1 MIFFIV
7 LFGYYL
13 VIYCIKNK
21 KRDIMIDKN
30 ILKNI
35 TVLYAED
42 ESVIQEGITE
52 TLNLFD
58 INVICA
64 KNGQEGLSIFNS
76 LSKEIDLILTDI
88 KMPKLD
94 GLGMIEKI
102 REIDKEIP
110 VIITTAHQ
118 ETNFLMQSIELD
130 ISAYVLKPIDIY
142 KLEES
147 LIKAMESKVLREE
160 LRKKNKVLELEIK
173 KNEEK
178 QKIMEAQSRFAA
190 MGEMISMIAH
200 QWRQPL
206 ASIGTASFNLKYKL
220 LTEEYDLET
229 KKGREEQSNFFK
241 KKLDEIE
248 LYVQSLTTTI
258 DDFRNFFKTDKTSVN
273 VNIENPIKNT
283 LKIMQEDLQSNNIDV
298 VLNLKS
304 QNKINIYENEIIH
317 VIINILKNAQDK
329 FLEKDVQNAKIEIE
343 TSDLDNGVKIE
354 IYDNGGGIEKENLDI
369 IFEPYFSTKKEKNG
383 TGIGLYMSKIIVEK
397 NHKGKIYATN
407 IKEGICFSI
416 IIPTMI

>member
-1 MIFFIV
+1 
-7 LFGYYL
+7 
-13 VIYCIKNK
+13 
-21 KRDIMIDKN
+21 MIDRQ
-30 ILKNI
+30 ILKDI

-42 ESVIQEGITE
+42 EFVIQEGITE
-52 TLNLFD
+52 TLELFD

-64 KNGQEGLSIFNS
+64 KNGQEGLSIFKS
-76 LSKEIDLILTDI
+76 SDKKIDLILTDI

-110 VIITTAHQ
+110 VIVTTAHQ
-118 ETNFLMQSIELD
+118 ETNFLMQSIELN

-147 LIKAMESKVLREE
+147 LIKAIESKVLREE
-160 LRKKNKVLELEIK
+160 IIEKNKKLEIEIA

-190 MGEMISMIAH
+190 MGEMIGMIAH

-220 LTEEYDLET
+220 LAQEYDLET
-229 KKGREEQSNFFK
+229 KEGREYQSTFFK

-248 LYVQSLTTTI
+248 LYVQNLTTTI
-258 DDFRNFFKTDKTSVN
+258 DDFRNFFKTDKAYVRA
-273 VNIENPIKNT
+273 NINNPIKNT
-283 LKIMQEDLQSNNIDV
+283 LKIMQEDLTSNNIDV
-298 VLNLKS
+298 ILNLSS
-304 QNKINIYENEIIH
+304 QTSIDIYENEIAH

-329 FLEKDVQNAKIEIE
+329 FLEKNIKNAKIEIE
-343 TSDLDNGVKIE
+343 TTDLENGVKVD
-354 IYDNGGGIEKENLDI
+354 IYDNGGGIEKDNLDI

-397 NHKGKIYATN
+397 NHKGKIYASN
-407 IKEGICFSI
+407 IKEGVCFSI
-416 IIPTMI
+416 ILYTL

>member
-1 MIFFIV
+1 MIE
-7 LFGYYL
+7 
-13 VIYCIKNK
+13 
-21 KRDIMIDKN
+21 RQ
-30 ILKNI
+30 ILKDI

-42 ESVIQEGITE
+42 EFVIQEGIKE
-52 TLNLFD
+52 TLNLFE

-64 KNGQEGLSIFNS
+64 KDGQEGLSIFKSQN
-76 LSKEIDLILTDI
+76 KKIDLIISDI

-102 REIDKEIP
+102 REIDRDIP

-118 ETNFLMQSIELD
+118 ETNFLMQSIELN

-142 KLEES
+142 KLEDS
-147 LIKAMESKVLREE
+147 LIKAMEAKVLREE
-160 LRKKNKVLELEIK
+160 LRKKNKILEIEIK

-220 LTEEYDLET
+220 LVEEYNLET
-229 KKGREEQSNFFK
+229 KKGRDDQSEFFK

-248 LYVQSLTTTI
+248 LYVQNLTTTI
-258 DDFRNFFKTDKTSVN
+258 DDFRNFFKTDKVFIKG
-273 VNIENPIKNT
+273 NIENPIKNT
-283 LKIMQEDLQSNNIDV
+283 LKIIKGDLESNNIDII
-298 VLNLKS
+298 LNFKS
-304 QNKINIYENEIIH
+304 QNLINIYENEIIH
-317 VIINILKNAQDK
+317 VLINILKNAQDK
-329 FLEKDVQNAKIEIE
+329 FLEKEIKNAKIEI
-343 TSDLDNGVKIE
+343 TTQDLENGIKID
-354 IYDNGGGIEKENLDI
+354 IYDNGGGIQKENLDI

-397 NHKGKIYATN
+397 NHKGKIYASN
-407 IKEGICFSI
+407 INDGICFSI
-416 IIPTMI
+416 ILYTV

>member
-1 MIFFIV
+1 
-7 LFGYYL
+7 
-13 VIYCIKNK
+13 
-21 KRDIMIDKN
+21 MIDKN

-52 TLNLFD
+52 TLNLFE

-76 LSKEIDLILTDI
+76 LNKKIDLILTDI

-94 GLGMIEKI
+94 GLGMIKKI

-160 LRKKNKVLELEIK
+160 LREKNKVLEIEIK

-220 LTEEYDLET
+220 LSEEYDLET

-248 LYVQSLTTTI
+248 LYVQNLTTTI
-258 DDFRNFFKTDKTSVN
+258 DDFRNFFKTDKNFVN
-273 VNIENPIKNT
+273 INIENPIKNT
-283 LKIMQEDLQSNNIDV
+283 LKIMQEDLKSNNIDIT
-298 VLNLKS
+298 LNFKS

-329 FLEKDVQNAKIEIE
+329 FLEKKIQNARIEIE
-343 TSDLDNGVKIE
+343 TLDLENGVKIDV
-354 IYDNGGGIEKENLDI
+354 YDNGGGIKKENLDI

>member
-1 MIFFIV
+1 
-7 LFGYYL
+7 
-13 VIYCIKNK
+13 
-21 KRDIMIDKN
+21 MIDRQ
-30 ILKNI
+30 ILKDI

-42 ESVIQEGITE
+42 EFVIQEGITE
-52 TLNLFD
+52 TLELFD

-64 KNGQEGLSIFNS
+64 KNGQEGLSIFKS
-76 LSKEIDLILTDI
+76 SDKKIDLILTDI

-110 VIITTAHQ
+110 VIVTTAHQ
-118 ETNFLMQSIELD
+118 ETNFLMQSIELN

-147 LIKAMESKVLREE
+147 LIKAIESKVLREE
-160 LRKKNKVLELEIK
+160 IIEKNKKLEIEIA

-190 MGEMISMIAH
+190 MGEMIGMIAH

-220 LTEEYDLET
+220 LAQEYDLET
-229 KKGREEQSNFFK
+229 KEGREYQSTFFK

-248 LYVQSLTTTI
+248 LYVQNLTTTI
-258 DDFRNFFKTDKTSVN
+258 DDFRNFFKTDKAYVRA
-273 VNIENPIKNT
+273 NINNPIKNT
-283 LKIMQEDLQSNNIDV
+283 LKIMQEDLTSNNIDV
-298 VLNLKS
+298 ILNLSS
-304 QNKINIYENEIIH
+304 QTSIDIYENEIAH

-329 FLEKDVQNAKIEIE
+329 FLEKNIKNAKIEIE
-343 TSDLDNGVKIE
+343 TTDLGNGVKVD
-354 IYDNGGGIEKENLDI
+354 IYDNGGGIEKDNLDI

-397 NHKGKIYATN
+397 NHKGKIYASN
-407 IKEGICFSI
+407 IKEGVCFSI
-416 IIPTMI
+416 ILYTL

>member
-1 MIFFIV
+1 
-7 LFGYYL
+7 
-13 VIYCIKNK
+13 
-21 KRDIMIDKN
+21 MIDKN

-42 ESVIQEGITE
+42 ESVIQDGITE
-52 TLNLFD
+52 TLNLFE

-76 LSKEIDLILTDI
+76 LNKKIDLILTDI

-94 GLGMIEKI
+94 GLGMIKKI

-147 LIKAMESKVLREE
+147 LIKAMESKVLREK
-160 LRKKNKVLELEIK
+160 LREKNKVLEIEIK

-220 LTEEYDLET
+220 LSEEYDLET

-248 LYVQSLTTTI
+248 LYVQNLTTTI
-258 DDFRNFFKTDKTSVN
+258 DDFRNFFKTDKNFVN
-273 VNIENPIKNT
+273 INIENPIKNT
-283 LKIMQEDLQSNNIDV
+283 LKIMQEDLKSNNIDIT
-298 VLNLKS
+298 LNFKS

-329 FLEKDVQNAKIEIE
+329 FLEKKIQNAKIEIE
-343 TSDLDNGVKIE
+343 TLDLENGVKIDV
-354 IYDNGGGIEKENLDI
+354 YDNGGGIKKENLDI

>member
-1 MIFFIV
+1 
-7 LFGYYL
+7 
-13 VIYCIKNK
+13 
-21 KRDIMIDKN
+21 MIDKN

-52 TLNLFD
+52 TLNLFE

-76 LSKEIDLILTDI
+76 LNKKIDLILTDI

-94 GLGMIEKI
+94 GLGMIKKI

-160 LRKKNKVLELEIK
+160 LREKNKVLEIEIK

-220 LTEEYDLET
+220 LSEEYDLET

-248 LYVQSLTTTI
+248 LYVQNLTTTI
-258 DDFRNFFKTDKTSVN
+258 DDFRNFFKTDKNFVN
-273 VNIENPIKNT
+273 INIENPIKNT
-283 LKIMQEDLQSNNIDV
+283 LKIMQEDLKSNNIDV
-298 VLNLKS
+298 TLNFKS

-329 FLEKDVQNAKIEIE
+329 FLEKKIQNARIEIE
-343 TSDLDNGVKIE
+343 TLDLENGVKIDV
-354 IYDNGGGIEKENLDI
+354 YDNGGGIKKENLDI

>member
-1 MIFFIV
+1 MI
-7 LFGYYL
+7 
-13 VIYCIKNK
+13 K
-21 KRDIMIDKN
+21 
-30 ILKNI
+30 
-35 TVLYAED
+35 
-42 ESVIQEGITE
+42 
-52 TLNLFD
+52 
-58 INVICA
+58 
-64 KNGQEGLSIFNS
+64 
-76 LSKEIDLILTDI
+76 
-88 KMPKLD
+88 
-94 GLGMIEKI
+94 KI

-160 LRKKNKVLELEIK
+160 LREKNKVLEIEIK

-220 LTEEYDLET
+220 LSEEYDLET

-248 LYVQSLTTTI
+248 LYVQNLTTTI
-258 DDFRNFFKTDKTSVN
+258 DDFRNFFKTDKNFVN
-273 VNIENPIKNT
+273 INIENPIKNT
-283 LKIMQEDLQSNNIDV
+283 LKIMQEDLKSNNIDV
-298 VLNLKS
+298 TLNFKS

-329 FLEKDVQNAKIEIE
+329 FLEKKIQNARIEIE
-343 TSDLDNGVKIE
+343 TLDLENGVKIDV
-354 IYDNGGGIEKENLDI
+354 YDNGGGIKKENLDI

>member
-1 MIFFIV
+1 
-7 LFGYYL
+7 
-13 VIYCIKNK
+13 
-21 KRDIMIDKN
+21 MIDKN

-42 ESVIQEGITE
+42 ESVIQDGITE
-52 TLNLFD
+52 TLNLFE

-76 LSKEIDLILTDI
+76 LNKKIDLILTDI

-94 GLGMIEKI
+94 GLGMIKKI

-160 LRKKNKVLELEIK
+160 LREKNKVLEIEIK

-220 LTEEYDLET
+220 LSEEYDLET

-248 LYVQSLTTTI
+248 LYVQNLTTTI
-258 DDFRNFFKTDKTSVN
+258 DDFRNFFKTDKNFVN
-273 VNIENPIKNT
+273 INIENPIKNT
-283 LKIMQEDLQSNNIDV
+283 LKIMQEDLKSNNIDV
-298 VLNLKS
+298 TLNFKS

-329 FLEKDVQNAKIEIE
+329 FLEKKIQNARIEIE
-343 TSDLDNGVKIE
+343 TLDLENSVKIDV
-354 IYDNGGGIEKENLDI
+354 YDNGGGIKKENLDI

>member
-1 MIFFIV
+1 
-7 LFGYYL
+7 
-13 VIYCIKNK
+13 
-21 KRDIMIDKN
+21 MIDKN

-42 ESVIQEGITE
+42 ESVIQDGITE
-52 TLNLFD
+52 TLNLFE

-76 LSKEIDLILTDI
+76 LNKKIDLILTDI

-94 GLGMIEKI
+94 GLGMIKKI

-160 LRKKNKVLELEIK
+160 LREKNKVLEIEIK

-220 LTEEYDLET
+220 LSEEYDLET

-248 LYVQSLTTTI
+248 LYVQNLTTTI
-258 DDFRNFFKTDKTSVN
+258 DDFRNFFKTDKNFVN
-273 VNIENPIKNT
+273 INIENPIKNT
-283 LKIMQEDLQSNNIDV
+283 LKIMQEDLKSNNIDIT
-298 VLNLKS
+298 LNFKS

-329 FLEKDVQNAKIEIE
+329 FLEKKIQNAKIEIE
-343 TSDLDNGVKIE
+343 TLDLEIGVKIDL
-354 IYDNGGGIEKENLDI
+354 YDNGGGIKKENLDI

-383 TGIGLYMSKIIVEK
+383 TGIGLYMSKIIIEK